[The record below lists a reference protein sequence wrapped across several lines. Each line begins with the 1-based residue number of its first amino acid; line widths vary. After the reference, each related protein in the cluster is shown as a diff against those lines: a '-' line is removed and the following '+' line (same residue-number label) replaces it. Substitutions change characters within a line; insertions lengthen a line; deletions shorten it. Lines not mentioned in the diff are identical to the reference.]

1 MYRLTRTRAAA
12 TDLVFSSAANP
23 LQRAMLRQQ
32 LYERALELQAEHTTL
47 LYGGKIMLQVIIMML
62 RQGSPGWGLH
72 TTTLE

>member
-23 LQRAMLRQQ
+23 LQRAMYRQQ
-32 LYERALELQAEHTTL
+32 LYERALQLQAEHNTL
-47 LYGGKIMLQVIIMML
+47 LYGGRIMLQVIIMML
-62 RQGSPGWGLH
+62 RQGSPAWGLH